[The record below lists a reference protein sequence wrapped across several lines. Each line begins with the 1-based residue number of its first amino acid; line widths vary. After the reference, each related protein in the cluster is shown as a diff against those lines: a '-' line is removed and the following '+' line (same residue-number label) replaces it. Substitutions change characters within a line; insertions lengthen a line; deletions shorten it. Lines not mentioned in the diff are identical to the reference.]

1 MRTKRFRLLA
11 GVASTTLCLFAM
23 TAYAQNTNT
32 PATTGGA
39 TGSVS
44 APQGAPD
51 AGAAQTPAPTTT
63 GTTVTGTE
71 RTTATTG
78 TTTTTT
84 TFPGGV
90 LGILAVAVIILLV
103 LFALFRGRDKTV
115 VRETSTSSSSAA
127 PRTTGTATS
136 DSASARAASGTGTSS
151 SSSSMN
157 DPNIRRLSIR
167 GPQEKKRLDTMC
179 RAVVFSESGNPDLN
193 RGPPAPKAKTT
204 KPTSGDSLTRGAWH
218 FFYRRDV
225 VLYVTLAVS

>member
-1 MRTKRFRLLA
+1 MDMVQPPNEETMRTKRFRLLA
-11 GVASTTLCLFAM
+11 SLAGTTLCLFAI

-32 PATTGGA
+32 PGTTGGA

-44 APQGAPD
+44 APQEGTD
-51 AGAAQTPAPTTT
+51 AGAATGGTQTPAPTT

-71 RTTATTG
+71 SRSTTTG

-127 PRTTGTATS
+127 PRTTGTASS
-136 DSASARAASGTGTSS
+136 DSASAQIGRA
-151 SSSSMN
+151 
-157 DPNIRRLSIR
+157 
-167 GPQEKKRLDTMC
+167 
-179 RAVVFSESGNPDLN
+179 
-193 RGPPAPKAKTT
+193 
-204 KPTSGDSLTRGAWH
+204 
-218 FFYRRDV
+218 
-225 VLYVTLAVS
+225 